1 MERHRLW
8 KTFDDTAEPIPDA
21 TIPALFERQAAAIP
35 DAPAVVCGDTT
46 LTYRELDER
55 ANRLA
60 DALTRRGVGAESIVG
75 VLLPRSVDLVVA
87 LLAVLKAGA
96 AYLPVDATYPAE
108 RIEFMMRDARPV
120 LLLATAPPAATL
132 PDACPSV
139 QPDELLRDTPA
150 FDPAAEQGPRP
161 ARADTLAYVI
171 YTSGS
176 TGTPKGIGVTHRD
189 VVGLALDRRWRGG
202 TQRRVLLHSPL
213 AFDAS
218 VYELWVPLLTGGQ
231 VVVDPAGELDPASL
245 AELVAEHDVTSTF
258 LTAALFDLL
267 VREDARCLAGFRE
280 LWIGGDRVSPAA
292 VRAARR
298 ACPQTAFVNGYGPT
312 ETTVFAVCALVD
324 PMGAAGEEIPIG
336 RPMDHMRAYVL
347 DDTLTPVAPG
357 TPGELYLAGVGVAR
371 GYLNRPTLTSQRF
384 LACPFGP
391 AGERMY
397 RTGDVVTRN
406 PDGELEFKG
415 RADTQVKVR
424 GFRIE
429 PGEIEAVLLTH
440 PKVTQAAVIAR
451 DGIGGARQLV
461 GYVVPRDA
469 GAGDIAFDTGFAAGE
484 LREFVARRLP
494 EFMVPAVIVVLERM
508 PLTPNEKVDRAAL
521 PAPEFTGTTYRA
533 PRTPQEELLASV
545 FAEVLGRARIG
556 TDDDFFTIG
565 GDSIQSIQVVSRAR
579 ARGLEISARQIFES
593 RTVAELAEV
602 AIAAERA
609 GPDPVPVEPA
619 AGGIGRLPLLPVARW
634 IGELGPGFD
643 RLSQAMVLALPED
656 IDRTGLVATV
666 TAALDRH
673 DLLRARLDSDALVVA
688 PPGTVPADPL
698 IRRVECDGNWAG
710 EHWHR
715 LLVGELDAAAGQ
727 LDPSAGV
734 IARLV
739 WFDPVGSPGPGR
751 LLVVLHH
758 LVIDGVSWR
767 ILMPDLATAWER
779 VRAGNAPTLP
789 AVPTSVRRWAHA
801 LADQATSAQR
811 VAELPVWRSIVA
823 GPDPL
828 LGTRRLDPAADV
840 MGTVHKTRV
849 LLSPAVTEALL
860 TSIPAAFRCGVNDGL
875 LAALALAV
883 ARRRQ
888 ARGGFETSTL
898 LRLEGHGRE
907 EETVPGADLSR
918 TVGWFT
924 SVFPV
929 RLDVADIDLDEAFAG
944 GPAAGRALKAVK
956 EQLLGIPGKGIGY
969 GLLRHLNPD
978 TAAELAPFPIGQIGF
993 NYLGRFS
1000 GADMPEHLAGLG
1012 WTQTAEL
1019 AEFAELAELDAG
1031 HDANMPAL
1039 SELDINAAVVDTD
1052 QGPRLGALFG
1062 APTAVLAPEEV
1073 HELADLWCA
1082 ALQGL
1087 ARHVARPG
1095 AGGLTPSDV
1104 PLVSVSQDEIHTW
1117 EQRHPGL
1124 VDIWPLTPLQ
1134 EGLLFQTMLDE
1145 SAVDPY
1151 RVQYAL
1157 HLSGAVD
1164 PARMRVAAQAL
1175 LDRHAALRTAFVPDA
1190 ANGPVQLVVEGVPLP
1205 WREVDLRDLD
1215 EAARTEAFARLLAED
1230 LGRRFDPAVPPL
1242 LRLTLVTLGPD
1253 RSELVLTAHHVLF
1266 DGWSLPV
1273 MTRDL
1278 LRLYGNGGDA
1288 AALPRARGYRDFLT
1302 WLSRRDRDRSARA
1315 WANELDGFDDPA
1327 LIAPRTAPG
1336 ADTFTGIGQV
1346 DVPLTGDQARAL
1358 AHRAAELGLTLN
1370 TVVQGAWAALLGQLT
1385 GRTDV
1390 VFGATVAGR
1399 PPALTGVDSVVGLF
1413 LNTVPVR
1420 VRWSPGQ
1427 SLAELMTRLQDRQ
1440 GALLDH
1446 HHHPLTDIGRATGS
1460 TTLFDTYIAFESFPL
1475 DRSGI
1480 TEASREAGITVTGL
1494 RPFTATHY
1502 PLTVMAFPDDR
1513 ATLRLVLQYRHGV
1526 FEHDRAERIAARFG
1540 RVLRQTAAD
1549 PEHPVAAVDLLEPAE
1564 RELLRG
1570 LDDTGVPTP
1579 PTTIPELFERQA
1591 TATPDTIAVVS
1602 GETSLTYRELHE
1614 RARRR
1619 ARALIRRGIGP
1630 GSVVAVALPR
1640 SADLVVALLAVLQ
1653 SGAGYLPID
1662 PQYPSAR
1669 LEFVLADAAP
1679 SLILADAD
1687 TETILPPTDL
1697 PVLRPDRA
1705 DREADTPVRG
1715 TRPRPD
1721 DVAYLMYTSG
1731 STGTPKGV
1739 AITHRN
1745 VTNCVPGLVSCLGV
1759 PPGTRMLAGASVN
1772 FDVSVFEM
1780 FTTLCTGGTVEV
1792 IRDVLALVERGAGDR
1807 SSGVVISTVPS
1818 VFAELLD
1825 QAAGEI
1831 RAEAVVF
1838 AGEALP
1844 AALLRRTRE
1853 AIPGVRVVNA
1863 YGQTET
1869 FYATTFALPAEQ
1881 DWDGPAGA
1889 PIGTPLA
1896 NVRTYV
1902 LGAGLRPV
1910 PPGVRGELYVAGA
1923 TVGRGYHGRTRLTA
1937 ERFVADP
1944 FGPPGARMY
1953 RTGDLARWTDR
1964 GGLEYLGRGDAQVKI
1979 RGVRIEPAEIE
1990 AVLTAHPRIGQAVVV
2005 PRAGRDGGRG
2015 SRLVAYVVASAGA
2028 APATEE
2034 LRGWV
2039 SGRLPDFMAPAA
2051 FVALERFPLLP
2062 NGKLD
2067 RGALPEPT
2075 FVGAEYRAPRTAR
2088 EKVLCRLYAEVLG
2101 VARVGIDDNFLTLG
2115 GHSLLAIR
2123 LVGRIRAELGA
2134 DLPIRAIFLSP
2145 TIGELSGDLA
2155 AVTTTAGP
2163 RPRLRKMTDRGVDAK

>member
-1 MERHRLW
+1 M
-8 KTFDDTAEPIPDA
+8 
-21 TIPALFERQAAAIP
+21 FERKAAAVP
-35 DAPAVVCGDTT
+35 DAPAVVCGDVS

-60 DALTRRGVGAESIVG
+60 GALTRRGVGPESIVG

-108 RIEFMMRDARPV
+108 RIEFMLRDVRPV
-120 LLLATAPPAATL
+120 LVLTGAGTAATV
-132 PDACPSV
+132 PPEFGPTV
-139 QPDELLRDTPA
+139 TTDELLRNTPP
-150 FDPAAEQGPRP
+150 FDLAGRQSQWPANL
-161 ARADTLAYVI
+161 LAYVM

-189 VVGLALDRRWRGG
+189 VVGLALDRRFRGDA
-202 TQRRVLLHSPL
+202 QRRVLLHSPL

-218 VYELWVPLLTGGQ
+218 VYELWVPLLTGGLI
-231 VVVDPAGELDPASL
+231 VVDPAGQPDPASL
-245 AELVAEHDVTSTF
+245 AALVAEYDVTASF

-280 LWIGGDRVSPAA
+280 VWVGGDRVSPAA
-292 VRAARR
+292 VRAARQ
-298 ACPQTAFVNGYGPT
+298 ACPRTLFVNVYGPT
-312 ETTVFAVCALVD
+312 ETTVFATCASVAPESALD
-324 PMGAAGEEIPIG
+324 GEIPIG

-347 DDTLTPVAPG
+347 DDTLSPVEEG

-371 GYLNRPTLTSQRF
+371 GYLNRPSPTSQRF
-384 LACPFGP
+384 VACPFGP

-397 RTGDVVTRN
+397 RTGDVVTRSA
-406 PDGELEFKG
+406 DGELEFKG
-415 RADTQVKVR
+415 RADAQVKVR

-429 PGEIEAVLLTH
+429 PGEVEAVLLAH
-440 PKVTQAAVIAR
+440 PKVTQAVVIAR
-451 DGIGGARQLV
+451 DGVGGARQLV

-469 GAGDIAFDTGFAAGE
+469 GVDDIAFDAGFATGE

-508 PLTPNEKVDRAAL
+508 PLTPNEKLDRAAL
-521 PAPEFTGTTYRA
+521 PAPEFIGTTYRA
-533 PRTPQEELLASV
+533 PSTPREELLASV

-556 TDDDFFTIG
+556 VDDDFFTIG
-565 GDSIQSIQVVSRAR
+565 GDSIQSIQAVSRAR
-579 ARGLEISARQIFES
+579 ARGLEISARQIFEC

-602 AIAAERA
+602 ATTDEHAGADPLPAE
-609 GPDPVPVEPA
+609 PED
-619 AGGIGRLPLLPVARW
+619 GGLGWQPLLPVARW

-643 RLSQAMVLALPED
+643 RLSQAMVLALPEG
-656 IDRTGLVATV
+656 IDRAGLVATV
-666 TAALDRH
+666 TAVLDRH
-673 DLLRARLDSDALVVA
+673 DLLRARLVSDGLVVA
-688 PPGTVPADPL
+688 PPGTVAADPL
-698 IRRVECDGNWAG
+698 IRRVECAGNWAG
-710 EHWHR
+710 QEWHR
-715 LLVGELDAAAGQ
+715 LLVRELDAAAGE
-727 LDPSAGV
+727 LAPSAGV
-734 IARLV
+734 VARLV
-739 WFDPVGSPGPGR
+739 WFDPVGSPEPGR

-758 LVIDGVSWR
+758 MVVDGVSWR
-767 ILMPDLATAWER
+767 ILLPDLAAAWEG
-779 VRAGNAPTLP
+779 VRAGNTPTLP
-789 AVPTSVRRWAHA
+789 AVPTSARRWAHA
-801 LADQATSAQR
+801 LADQASSPER

-823 GPDPL
+823 GHDPL
-828 LGTRRLDPAADV
+828 LGSRRLDPAVDV

-849 LLSPAVTEALL
+849 LLSPTVTEALL

-883 ARRRQ
+883 ARRRRD
-888 ARGGFETSTL
+888 RGGSETSTL

-929 RLDVADIDLDEAFAG
+929 RLDVTDADLDEAFAG
-944 GPAAGRALKAVK
+944 GPAAGRVLQAVK
-956 EQLLGIPGKGIGY
+956 EQILAIPGKGIGY

-978 TAAELAPFPIGQIGF
+978 TAADLAPFPLGQVGF

-1000 GADMPEHLAGLG
+1000 GADMPEHLSGLG

-1031 HDANMPAL
+1031 HDPRMPAL
-1039 SELDINAAVVDTD
+1039 SEVDINAAVVDTD
-1052 QGPRLGALFG
+1052 RGACLGALFG
-1062 APTAVLAPEEV
+1062 APTGVLAPEDLR
-1073 HELADLWCA
+1073 ELADLWCA
-1082 ALQGL
+1082 ALEGL

-1104 PLVSVSQDEIHTW
+1104 PLVSVSQDEIRTW
-1117 EQRHPGL
+1117 ERRHPGL

-1134 EGLLFQTMLDE
+1134 EGLLFQTLLDD

-1157 HLSGAVD
+1157 HLSGPVD
-1164 PARMRVAAQAL
+1164 PARMRAAAQAL

-1190 ANGPVQLVVEGVPLP
+1190 AAGPVQLVVEGVALP

-1215 EAARTEAFARLLAED
+1215 EAARDEEFARLLAED
-1230 LGRRFDPAVPPL
+1230 LAGRFDPAVPPL

-1253 RSELVLTAHHVLF
+1253 RAELVLTAHHVLF

-1278 LRLYGNGGDA
+1278 LRLYGNGSDA
-1288 AALPRARGYRDFLT
+1288 TALPRARGYRDFLS

-1315 WANELDGFDDPA
+1315 WAAELDGFDEPA
-1327 LIAPRTAPG
+1327 LIAPRATPG

-1346 DVPLTGDQARAL
+1346 DVPLTGEQARAL
-1358 AHRAAELGLTLN
+1358 ARRAAELGLTLN
-1370 TVVQGAWAALLGQLT
+1370 TVVQGAWAVVLGHAT

-1399 PPALTGVDSVVGLF
+1399 PPALIGVDSVVGLF

-1420 VRWSPGQ
+1420 ARWSPGQ
-1427 SLAELMTRLQDRQ
+1427 SLAALMTRLQERQ

-1446 HHHPLTDIGRATGS
+1446 HHHSLTDIGRATGS
-1460 TTLFDTYIAFESFPL
+1460 SPLFDTYIAFESFPL

-1480 TEASREAGITVTGL
+1480 TEAGREAGITVTGL
-1494 RPFTATHY
+1494 RPVTATHY
-1502 PLTVMAFPDDR
+1502 PLTVMAFPDDS
-1513 ATLRLVLQYRHGV
+1513 ATLRLVLQYRLGV
-1526 FEHDRAERIAARFG
+1526 FDHEQATRVAARFA
-1540 RVLRQTAAD
+1540 RVLHQAAAD
-1549 PEHPVAAVDLLEPAE
+1549 PEHPVDTVDLLEPAE
-1564 RELLRG
+1564 HDLLRG
-1570 LDDTGVPTP
+1570 FHDTGAATP
-1579 PTTIPELFERQA
+1579 QTTIPELFERQA
-1591 TATPDTIAVVS
+1591 AATPDAIAVVS
-1602 GETSLTYRELHE
+1602 GETSLTYRELRE

-1619 ARALIRRGIGP
+1619 ADALIRRGIGP

-1640 SADLVVALLAVLQ
+1640 SADLVVALLAVLR
-1653 SGAGYLPID
+1653 SGAAYLPID

-1679 SLILADAD
+1679 SLILVDAP
-1687 TETILPPTDL
+1687 TETILPPTNL
-1697 PVLRPDRA
+1697 PVLRPEQA
-1705 DREADTPVRG
+1705 DREADTPARG
-1715 TRPRPD
+1715 IPPRPD

-1739 AITHRN
+1739 AITHSN

-1759 PPGTRMLAGASVN
+1759 PSGTRMLAGASVN
-1772 FDVSVFEM
+1772 FDVSVFEI

-1792 IRDVLALVERGAGDR
+1792 IRDVLVLAERDTQNR
-1807 SSGVVISTVPS
+1807 DSGVVISTVPS

-1825 QAAGEI
+1825 QTADRI

-1844 AALLRRTRE
+1844 ASLVRRTRE

-1869 FYATTFALPAEQ
+1869 FYATTIALPE
-1881 DWDGPAGA
+1881 DRVGTAGA

-1896 NVRTYV
+1896 NVRAYV
-1902 LGAGLRPV
+1902 LGPGLLPV

-1923 TVGRGYHGRTRLTA
+1923 TVGRGYHGRARSTA

-1953 RTGDLARWTDR
+1953 RTGDLARLTDQ
-1964 GGLEYLGRGDAQVKI
+1964 GVLEYLGRVDVQVKI

-1990 AVLTAHPRIGQAVVV
+1990 AVLTAHPGVGHAVVV
-2005 PRAGRDGGRG
+2005 ARAGRDTGRG
-2015 SRLVAYVVASAGA
+2015 SHLVAYVVPSAGV
-2028 APATEE
+2028 APTSGE
-2034 LRGWV
+2034 LRGWAA
-2039 SGRLPDFMAPAA
+2039 SRLPDFMTPTA
-2051 FVALERFPLLP
+2051 FVVLERFPLLP
-2062 NGKLD
+2062 NGKLNRD
-2067 RGALPEPT
+2067 ALPEPE
-2075 FVGAEYRAPRTAR
+2075 FLGAEYRAPRTAS
-2088 EKVLCRLYAEVLG
+2088 EATLCRLYAEVLG
-2101 VARVGIDDNFLTLG
+2101 VDRVGIDDNFLALG

-2123 LVGRIRAELGA
+2123 LAGRIRAELGA
-2134 DLPIRAIFLSP
+2134 DLPIRTVFMTP
-2145 TIGELSGDLA
+2145 TIGELSGELA
-2155 AVTTTAGP
+2155 TATATTAGP
-2163 RPRLRKMTDRGVDAK
+2163 RPRLRKMTVRGVDAR